1 MPIVGLHRIKV
12 NVRYIRKEVSQERAI
27 MGLPELLESNTGLR
41 SAKERFHVLFGQA
54 EHRSTVTLGI
64 FISGAR

>member
-54 EHRSTVTLGI
+54 EHCSTVTLCI

>member
-1 MPIVGLHRIKV
+1 MPIVGLHGIKV
-12 NVRYIRKEVSQERAI
+12 NVKYIGKEVSQERAI

-41 SAKERFHVLFGQA
+41 SAKERLHVLFGQA
-54 EHRSTVTLGI
+54 EHRSTVTLCV